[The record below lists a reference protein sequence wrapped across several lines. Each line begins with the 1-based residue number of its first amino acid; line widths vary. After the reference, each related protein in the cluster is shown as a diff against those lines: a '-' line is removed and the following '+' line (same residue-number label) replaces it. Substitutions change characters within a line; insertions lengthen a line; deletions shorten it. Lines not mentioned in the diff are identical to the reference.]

1 MIRLITLIII
11 FLFIKI
17 IDLKAFENQY
27 AGARP
32 LALSGAYVAFN
43 DIWSSFYNQAGIAG
57 FREISA
63 GVFYESRFQL
73 KELSLMAGAV
83 IIPAGTANF
92 GFNYLQFGTG
102 AFKETKLGLLFSK
115 QLSKKLSAGLQ
126 FDYLAVVLP
135 ENQRA
140 KGLATFEAGVVYR
153 LSKKLQLGAHIFNPV
168 NRGIKT
174 FHTFLNIPVI
184 FRIGGRYNFSNLVLT
199 CFEIEEGY
207 GKVPVFKAGT
217 EFLPA
222 KNLAVRFGI
231 SGKPF
236 SYTAGFGY
244 TFGNIKTGFAFNYHG
259 VLGISPS
266 VSIQF
271 AFND

>member
-1 MIRLITLIII
+1 MRRLITLIII
-11 FLFIKI
+11 FLFTKT

-63 GVFYESRFQL
+63 GVFYESRFRL

-83 IIPAGTANF
+83 IIPAGAVNF

-102 AFKETKLGLLFSK
+102 TFKETKLGLVISK
-115 QLSKKLSAGLQ
+115 RLSKKLSAGLQ
-126 FDYLAVVLP
+126 LDYLAAVLP

-140 KGLATFEAGVVYR
+140 KGLATFEAGIIYR
-153 LSKKLQLGAHIFNPV
+153 LSKELQLGAHLFNPV
-168 NRGIKT
+168 HRGMKT
-174 FHTFLNIPVI
+174 FNAFLKMPAI
-184 FRIGGRYNFSNLVLT
+184 FRIGGRHQLSNLVLT
-199 CFEIEEGY
+199 CFEIEKGF
-207 GKVPVFKAGT
+207 GTAPVFKAGT

-222 KNLAVRFGI
+222 KNLAVRFGV

-236 SYTAGFGY
+236 TYTAGFGY
-244 TFGNIKTGFAFNYHG
+244 AFGNIKTDFAFNYHG